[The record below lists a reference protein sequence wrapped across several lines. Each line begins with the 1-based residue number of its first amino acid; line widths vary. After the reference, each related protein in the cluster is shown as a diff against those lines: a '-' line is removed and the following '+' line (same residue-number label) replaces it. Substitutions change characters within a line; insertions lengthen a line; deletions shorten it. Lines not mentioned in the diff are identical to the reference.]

1 MLLQLQVDSPLQNHF
16 EELGIDFIFISG
28 KKRGGMKLLF
38 LQVAGYEMVC
48 ELALNCIK
56 IGKYHLEDVSF
67 LLDIKAP
74 EAQENIQVWKPVAW
88 KGSI

>member
-1 MLLQLQVDSPLQNHF
+1 
-16 EELGIDFIFISG
+16 
-28 KKRGGMKLLF
+28 MKLLF

-48 ELALNCIK
+48 ELALNSIK

-74 EAQENIQVWKPVAW
+74 EAQGNI
-88 KGSI
+88 

>member
-1 MLLQLQVDSPLQNHF
+1 MVQGCHLSGVLLRLQGDSPLQNHF
-16 EELGIDFIFISG
+16 EELSIDFFFFSG
-28 KKRGGMKLLF
+28 EKRGGMKLLF

-48 ELALNCIK
+48 ELALNSIK

-74 EAQENIQVWKPVAW
+74 EAQGNI
-88 KGSI
+88 